1 MPRLGSDEVDEAGL
15 QLIHDWIAR
24 LPAAGVISDTQVRQA
39 AGAINRLHKVNGA
52 PAEALRQQIDFL
64 LASTSSALRLMR
76 AVDENALPARVREE
90 VVARAAQSD
99 SAEVRDLF
107 ERFLPEEK
115 RIKRLGNVIR
125 PEAILALKGDIAR
138 GRKLFF
144 DTAGVQCRN
153 CHRIGGQGTEVGP
166 DLDQIGKKYDR
177 AAILENILFPSRQI
191 EEKYLTYLV
200 ETKQGRV
207 YTGLL
212 VSKGASKVVLKDST
226 NKRIEVLAGDVE
238 LLAPQQKSLMP
249 ELLLRD
255 LTAEQVAD
263 LTVFLNSLK

>member
-1 MPRLGSDEVDEAGL
+1 
-15 QLIHDWIAR
+15 
-24 LPAAGVISDTQVRQA
+24 
-39 AGAINRLHKVNGA
+39 
-52 PAEALRQQIDFL
+52 
-64 LASTSSALRLMR
+64 
-76 AVDENALPARVREE
+76 

-115 RIKRLGNVIR
+115 RLKRLGNVIR
-125 PEAILALKGDIAR
+125 PETILTLKADIAR

-144 DTAGVQCRN
+144 EAPGVQCRN
-153 CHRIGGQGTEVGP
+153 CHRIGGKGTEVGP

-177 AAILENILFPSRQI
+177 AAILDNILFPSKQI
-191 EEKYLTYLV
+191 DDKYLTYLV

-207 YTGLL
+207 YTGIL
-212 VSKGASKVVLKDST
+212 VSKDASKVILKDAN
-226 NKRIEVLAGDVE
+226 NKQIEVPAGDIE
-238 LLAPQQKSLMP
+238 QLAPQQKSLMP

-263 LTVFLNSLK
+263 LTAFLSSLK